1 LAEFFMSGATRAV
14 LAAGSLALALSGA
27 SSVFAGDRGPIAPGV
42 GTIVFSGSDYKESSN
57 FSYIGAVHAFNG
69 NLGTDGFL
77 VRIFGGFGN
86 YEYDTPA
93 VLGGNVDTDL
103 FAGDLTIG
111 YQTFGSGLRLSGY
124 IGASYENHDRS
135 PEDPG
140 NVVQG
145 DEVGF
150 KGILELE
157 TLENSPIYVGAIA
170 GYSTGFDSYWA
181 RGRMGANVGRGIV
194 IGPEIIGLG
203 NEGFDQIR
211 YGAFISGLPS
221 LMSLVFGGDGKM
233 SAAVGYADSAVG
245 GSGQGG
251 DDSVYVSIGS
261 SFSF

>member
-1 LAEFFMSGATRAV
+1 MLAATRAV
-14 LAAGSLALALSGA
+14 LAAGSLTLALCGA
-27 SSVFAGDRGPIAPGV
+27 SSAFAGDQGAVAPV
-42 GTIVFSGSDYKESSN
+42 AGTIVFSGSDYKDSSN
-57 FSYIGAVHAFNG
+57 FSYLGAVHAFNG
-69 NLGTDGFL
+69 NLGTDGLL
-77 VRIFGGFGN
+77 VRIFGGFGS
-86 YEYDTPA
+86 YDYDTPA
-93 VLGGNVDTDL
+93 VPGGNVDTDL

-111 YQTFGSGLRLSGY
+111 YQTFGSGLRVSGY
-124 IGASYENHDRS
+124 IGVSYENHDRS

-157 TLENSPIYVGAIA
+157 TLENSPIYFGAIG

-181 RGRMGANVGRGIV
+181 RGRIGANVGRGIV

-203 NEGFDQIR
+203 NEGFDQVR

-233 SAAVGYADSAVG
+233 SVSVGYADSAVG

-251 DDSVYVSIGS
+251 DDSVYGSIGS
-261 SFSF
+261 SFTF